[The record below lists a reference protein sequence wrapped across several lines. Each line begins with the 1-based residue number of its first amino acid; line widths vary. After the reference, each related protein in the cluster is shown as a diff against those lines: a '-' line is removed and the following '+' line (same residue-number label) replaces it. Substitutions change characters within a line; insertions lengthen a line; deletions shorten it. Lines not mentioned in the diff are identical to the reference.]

1 MFYFI
6 MDVLVSVF
14 CIGLFIIIIIRLVKS
29 EPPTVLNHDFFH
41 HTYYFYVPHTRKE
54 IIQLLSVS
62 SGADSMDYRL
72 VHKLEPE
79 LWILERIWVTGVCA
93 YEYAL
98 IFEETADGCRLT
110 LQHLVTHFQI
120 RASSYD
126 PYYDEINALMIQK
139 LQAEPLP
146 ING

>member
-1 MFYFI
+1 MDYFI
-6 MDVLVSVF
+6 ISILVSAL
-14 CIGLFIIIIIRLVKS
+14 CIGLFVVIIIEFIKKQ
-29 EPPTVLNHDFFH
+29 PPSVQNHDFFRN
-41 HTYYFYVPHTRKE
+41 TYYYHVPHTREE
-54 IIQLLSVS
+54 IIQLLSAS
-62 SGADSMDYRL
+62 SGADPIDYRL

-79 LWILERIWVTGVCA
+79 LWILERLWVTGACA

-98 IFEETADGCRLT
+98 IFEETADGCNLT
-110 LQHLVTHFQI
+110 LQHLATHFQI

-139 LQAEPLP
+139 LQAESLP